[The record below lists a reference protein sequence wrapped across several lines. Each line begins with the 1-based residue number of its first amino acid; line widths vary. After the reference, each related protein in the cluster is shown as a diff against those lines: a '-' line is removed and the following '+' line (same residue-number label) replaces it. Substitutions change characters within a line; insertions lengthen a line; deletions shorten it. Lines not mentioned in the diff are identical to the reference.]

1 MKQKK
6 FRMISEVMLG
16 VLLLI
21 GARLEVAFGE
31 TLKTIQTHKT
41 QDLVIT
47 LQSASGQWT
56 QGKNTFVLAFTSPE
70 TQQPVDVGTATL
82 STSMPMPGMA
92 PMLAGAALS
101 RDAAP
106 GRYLGTISFPD
117 RGARQVTVTWDG
129 PEGKGS
135 TRFSVPVR

>member
-6 FRMISEVMLG
+6 FRMISGVMLG

-47 LQSASGQWT
+47 LQSASGQ
-56 QGKNTFVLAFTSPE
+56 
-70 TQQPVDVGTATL
+70 GT
-82 STSMPMPGMA
+82 
-92 PMLAGAALS
+92 
-101 RDAAP
+101 
-106 GRYLGTISFPD
+106 
-117 RGARQVTVTWDG
+117 
-129 PEGKGS
+129 
-135 TRFSVPVR
+135 